1 MLDKPPSQ
9 SPGTPISA
17 AVAPRG
23 RLLRRA
29 VARGAAVLIYLVV
42 LTVVFSVA
50 APSFLSGGT
59 LSAVLEL
66 TSPLLVVSGAMTMCL
81 ITAEVDLSVAGV
93 VGLSSTLTAFL
104 LLKGEPWPVAV
115 IAAIATGG
123 LVGVING
130 LLTARLVGVV
140 PLFPSFL
147 PTLAMQWVCI
157 GLAGALEPSQEA
169 ISISSDAF
177 ATLFEGL
184 LPLAYAVVVVALIQ
198 IVLSRSPLGYR
209 IFAVGSNRNA
219 ARLVGINVART
230 KVSVLTVSGLL
241 TGFAGVI
248 MAGYFQGGYAS
259 VAKGVELDAIAAAVI
274 GGTALFG
281 GRGSAV
287 GTLLGVLV
295 LAVLDTGLLL
305 LQVSPAIQLAARGV
319 IVIFA
324 VATDLYVRHLA
335 G

>member
-1 MLDKPPSQ
+1 
-9 SPGTPISA
+9 
-17 AVAPRG
+17 V
-23 RLLRRA
+23 
-29 VARGAAVLIYLVV
+29 
-42 LTVVFSVA
+42 
-50 APSFLSGGT
+50 
-59 LSAVLEL
+59 
-66 TSPLLVVSGAMTMCL
+66 
-81 ITAEVDLSVAGV
+81 
-93 VGLSSTLTAFL
+93 
-104 LLKGEPWPVAV
+104 
-115 IAAIATGG
+115 
-123 LVGVING
+123 
-130 LLTARLVGVV
+130 LTARLVGII

-157 GLAGALEPSQEA
+157 GIAGALEPSQEA
-169 ISISSDAF
+169 ITINNHAF
-177 ATLFEGL
+177 AELFGGL
-184 LPLAYAVVVVALIQ
+184 LPLAYAIVVVALIQ
-198 IVLSRSPLGYR
+198 IVLSRSALGYR
-209 IFAVGSNRNA
+209 IFAVGSNRSA

-230 KVSVLTVSGLL
+230 KASVLAVSGVL

-259 VAKGVELDAIAAAVI
+259 VALGIEMDAIAAAVI

-281 GRGSAV
+281 GRGSAL

-324 VATDLYVRHLA
+324 VATDLYIRRLA

>member
-1 MLDKPPSQ
+1 
-9 SPGTPISA
+9 
-17 AVAPRG
+17 
-23 RLLRRA
+23 LL
-29 VARGAAVLIYLVV
+29 YLVV
-42 LTVVFSVA
+42 LIVIFSVI

-59 LSAVLEL
+59 LSAVLDL

-93 VGLSSTLTAFL
+93 VGLSSTVTALL

-115 IAAIATGG
+115 VAAVAAGG

-130 LLTARLVGVV
+130 VLTARLVGII

-157 GLAGALEPSQEA
+157 GIAWAMEPSQEA
-169 ISISSDAF
+169 ITISNKTF
-177 ATLFEGL
+177 AGLFGGL
-184 LPLAYAVVVVALIQ
+184 LPLAYAIVLVALIQ
-198 IVLSRSPLGYR
+198 VVLSRSALGYR
-209 IFAVGSNRNA
+209 IFAVGSNRSA

-230 KVSVLTVSGLL
+230 KAAVLAVSGVL

-248 MAGYFQGGYAS
+248 MAGYFQGGYAN
-259 VAKGVELDAIAAAVI
+259 VAQGIELDAIAAAVI

-281 GRGSAV
+281 GRGNAL

-305 LQVSPAIQLAARGV
+305 LQVSPAIQLAARGA
-319 IVIFA
+319 IVILA
-324 VATDLYVRHLA
+324 VATDLYIRRLV